1 MVLSSCGQ
9 TARGSYGK
17 LPQSLETIGH
27 SAVQRREA
35 LLAERF
41 TTPEILV
48 ERYAAV
54 ARSGLELAARRVQA
68 VQDYWAEA
76 PHLREPMDLFA
87 LQSAF
92 WRRAL
97 DDYGAVMTQ
106 AIRPLEQPKAVPSRG
121 LARAA

>member
-1 MVLSSCGQ
+1 
-9 TARGSYGK
+9 
-17 LPQSLETIGH
+17 
-27 SAVQRREA
+27 
-35 LLAERF
+35 LAERF

-54 ARSGLELAARRVQA
+54 VRSGLELATRRVQA
-68 VQDYWAEA
+68 VQDYWAQV
-76 PHLREPMDLFA
+76 PQLREPMDVFA
-87 LQSAF
+87 LQSTF

-106 AIRPLEQPKAVPSRG
+106 AMRPLEQPKAAPSRS

>member
-1 MVLSSCGQ
+1 L
-9 TARGSYGK
+9 THA
-17 LPQSLETIGH
+17 LETKGH

-48 ERYAAV
+48 EHYAAV

-76 PHLREPMDLFA
+76 AHLREPADVFA
-87 LQSAF
+87 LQSTF

-97 DDYGAVMTQ
+97 DDYGAVMTE
-106 AIRPLEQPKAVPSRG
+106 AIRPVERPRAVPSRG
-121 LARAA
+121 LTRAA